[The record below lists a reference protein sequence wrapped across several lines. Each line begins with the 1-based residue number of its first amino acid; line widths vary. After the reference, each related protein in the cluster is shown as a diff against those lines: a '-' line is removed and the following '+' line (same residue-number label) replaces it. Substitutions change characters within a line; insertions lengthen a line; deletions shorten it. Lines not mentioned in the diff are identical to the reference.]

1 MISPVSLDKV
11 PPVVNDGI
19 GAELCSLRYASV
31 DDAIQT
37 ILRMGTCTQ
46 LAKFAIESAY
56 RIVPVH
62 PTDRLLLGM
71 QWEGQLYIDTALP
84 FGLRSAPKIFNA
96 VADGLQWILQTNGI
110 DPILHYLDDFLLFGH
125 PNSDQCK
132 VVLSQAMQHCRDLG
146 VPIAEHKTEG
156 PSCCLTFLGIEIDTQ
171 AAMIRLPAS
180 KLSRLQ
186 EEIKWWKH
194 TRSTTKR
201 ELLSLIGQLQHACCV
216 VRPGRSFLR
225 RMISLSTV
233 AKELHHRIRLNKGFQ
248 SDLQWWAQF
257 LPKWNGI
264 GMMAAVVRSPPSA
277 TVTSDAS
284 GSWGCG
290 AFSSSGKWFQL
301 AWSDQWKGYHITVK
315 ELLPIVLSMGV
326 WGHEWQGQTV
336 LCRCDNAAVVA
347 ILRSG
352 SSKDRTVMDLVRSLF
367 FILAHFNIFLMSEHL
382 LVGPVKS
389 LETNFLYY
397 PPPSLHASCQLC
409 LVHNSP

>member
-1 MISPVSLDKV
+1 
-11 PPVVNDGI
+11 
-19 GAELCSLRYASV
+19 
-31 DDAIQT
+31 
-37 ILRMGTCTQ
+37 MGTCTQ
-46 LAKFAIESAY
+46 LAKFDIESAY

-71 QWEGQLYIDTALP
+71 QWEGQLYYIDTALP

-186 EEIKWWKH
+186 EEIKRWKH

-233 AKELHHRIRLNKGFQ
+233 AKELHHRIRLNKGLQ
-248 SDLQWWAQF
+248 SDRLAMVGTISAQMEWD
-257 LPKWNGI
+257 WNDG
-264 GMMAAVVRSPPSA
+264 
-277 TVTSDAS
+277 
-284 GSWGCG
+284 
-290 AFSSSGKWFQL
+290 SSS
-301 AWSDQWKGYHITVK
+301 
-315 ELLPIVLSMGV
+315 PIP
-326 WGHEWQGQTV
+326 T
-336 LCRCDNAAVVA
+336 
-347 ILRSG
+347 LRHG
-352 SSKDRTVMDLVRSLF
+352 DIRR
-367 FILAHFNIFLMSEHL
+367 IW
-382 LVGPVKS
+382 
-389 LETNFLYY
+389 
-397 PPPSLHASCQLC
+397 
-409 LVHNSP
+409 